1 MSARPEGLAPA
12 EWGKHAEACAKMR
25 EAEEGLHSAMARLKS
40 AAMFWVRAEAEASGD
55 RAAEA
60 LAGIAASSGATWSG
74 GYLSENNIIE
84 TAKRREALELLR
96 RTLK

>member
-25 EAEEGLHSAMARLKS
+25 EAEEGLHSAMTRLKS

-60 LAGIAASSGATWSG
+60 LADIRRQVRWALGISIAV
-74 GYLSENNIIE
+74 LVVCLVEL
-84 TAKRREALELLR
+84 ALLHG
-96 RTLK
+96 